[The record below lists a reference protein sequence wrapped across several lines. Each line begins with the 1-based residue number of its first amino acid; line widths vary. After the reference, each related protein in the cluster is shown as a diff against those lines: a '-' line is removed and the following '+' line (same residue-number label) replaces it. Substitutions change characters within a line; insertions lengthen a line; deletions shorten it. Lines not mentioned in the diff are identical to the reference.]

1 MTSDVCR
8 SSEAFA
14 VAGANLVARIS
25 LRAFRENIRMVRT
38 RLAPGVGFAA
48 LAKSDGYGHG
58 AAAIGRVALEEGC
71 RFLIVASFE
80 EAQELRAQG
89 VTGDVLIVGPIFPE
103 QAPEVVAGGFA
114 VAGAS
119 LDVLR
124 ALETAA
130 ARQER
135 RARVHLKFDTGM
147 GRLGFLDDTRELPRT
162 LEKFCCF
169 EHLEFEGAMTHF
181 CESDAADPQFTQDQ
195 ARRFRL
201 VLRELEAVGLRP
213 RWIHAANSDA
223 ALRYPDLGF
232 SMVRSGIAL
241 FGAGSSSLPEGAT
254 PPLPELEPVMTAL
267 TRVADLR
274 QVPANHPISYSRTH
288 VTRRPTRLAILPV
301 GYGDGYPR
309 SASNR
314 AQVLIQGQRAPVLG
328 RITMNLTVVDVT
340 DIGDVTLGAPALLF
354 GRLGNQILRV
364 EELAHAAGTIP
375 YEILCNMGRRLPRV
389 YLEG

>member
-1 MTSDVCR
+1 MNSDVCR
-8 SSEAFA
+8 SSESFA
-14 VAGANLVARIS
+14 VAGANQVARIS
-25 LRAFRENIRMVRT
+25 LRAFRENIQVVRK

-48 LAKSDGYGHG
+48 LVKSDGYGHG
-58 AAAIGRVALEEGC
+58 AARIARAAVEEGC
-71 RFLIVASFE
+71 RFLIVASLDD
-80 EAQELRAQG
+80 ALELRAAG
-89 VTGDVLIVGPIFPE
+89 VEGDVLIVGPIFPE

-119 LDVLR
+119 LEILHS
-124 ALETAA
+124 LETAA
-130 ARQER
+130 TRLER

-147 GRLGFLDDTRELPRT
+147 GRLGFLDDTRELPRI
-162 LEKFCCF
+162 LEKICCF

-181 CESDAADPQFTQDQ
+181 CESDAPDPQFTQEQ

-201 VLRELEAVGLRP
+201 VLRELEAVGMRP

-223 ALRYPDLGF
+223 ALRHPDLGF
-232 SMVRSGIAL
+232 SMVRTGIAL
-241 FGAGSSSLPEGAT
+241 YGVSSSGLAPGAEST
-254 PPLPELEPVMTAL
+254 QPELDPVMTAL
-267 TRVADLR
+267 TRIADLR
-274 QVPANHPISYSRTH
+274 QVPANHPISYGRTH
-288 VTRRPTRLAILPV
+288 VTRRPSRLAVIPV

-340 DIGDVTLGAPALLF
+340 DIGDVSLGAPVLLF
-354 GRLGNQILRV
+354 GRQGGHLLRV
-364 EELAHAAGTIP
+364 EELAHAAGAIP
-375 YEILCNMGRRLPRV
+375 YEILCNMGCRLPRV

>member
-1 MTSDVCR
+1 MTNDPCR
-8 SSEAFA
+8 SSETFA

-25 LRAFRENIRMVRT
+25 LRAFRENIQTVRR
-38 RLAPGVGFAA
+38 RLAPGVEFST
-48 LAKSDGYGHG
+48 LVKSDGYGHG
-58 AAAIGRVALEEGC
+58 AAAIGRAAVEAGC
-71 RFLIVASFE
+71 RFLIVASLD
-80 EAQELRAQG
+80 EAQELRAEG
-89 VTGDVLIVGPIFPE
+89 VAGDVLIVGPIFPE
-103 QAPEVVAGGFA
+103 QAPEVVAGGFS
-114 VAGAS
+114 VAGAR
-119 LDVLR
+119 LDVQR
-124 ALETAA
+124 ALDTAA
-130 ARQER
+130 ARQEC

-147 GRLGFLDDTRELPRT
+147 GRLGFLDDPRDLPRT
-162 LEKFCCF
+162 LEKICCF
-169 EHLEFEGAMTHF
+169 EHLECEGAMTHF
-181 CESDAADPQFTQDQ
+181 SESDAADPLFTQEQ

-223 ALRYPDLGF
+223 ALRFPELGF

-241 FGAGSSSLPEGAT
+241 FGVASSGLPEDVPA
-254 PPLPELEPVMTAL
+254 PVPELEPVMTVL

-274 QVPANHPISYSRTH
+274 LVPAQHPISYGRTH

-340 DIGDVTLGAPALLF
+340 DIGEIILGTPVLLF
-354 GRLGNQILRV
+354 GRLGNQVLRV
-364 EELAHAAGTIP
+364 EELAHAAGAIP
-375 YEILCNMGRRLPRV
+375 YEILCNMGCRLPRV
-389 YLEG
+389 YLDG